1 MYALR
6 YDLCKHLKLPLK
18 DSKLFCNLPKANK
31 SAFTPFAYNFAT
43 TEEIKSVM
51 GHKPPALEDTPHGRY
66 ASVLFTSA
74 SKQEGLTVV
83 LEDVRN
89 LKEIYNQSEVFR
101 NFVYNTAFKR
111 TEQLTIL
118 DEINKIAGLNTL
130 TIDFLST
137 LIDNKRVDLL
147 PKILDK
153 YVEFYRILNK
163 EENITIIS
171 AEELS
176 NEERERV
183 RDSLQKSNKGVN
195 FTLKFEIDPT
205 ILGGLQM
212 YSGNKFMDCSL
223 SSRIS
228 RVKGE
233 LAKISF

>member
-1 MYALR
+1 MLSR
-6 YDLCKHLKLPLK
+6 F
-18 DSKLFCNLPKANK
+18 SKLFTTLPKLNK
-31 SAFTPFAYNFAT
+31 SPFTPFAYNFASG
-43 TEEIKSVM
+43 TEDIKSVI
-51 GHKPPALEDTPHGRY
+51 GHKPPSLEDTPHGRY
-66 ASVLFTSA
+66 ASVLFTTA
-74 SKQEGLTVV
+74 SKQEGLATV
-83 LEDVRN
+83 LEDVKN
-89 LKEIYNQSEVFR
+89 LKEIYNQSDIFK
-101 NFVYNTAFKR
+101 NFVFNTAFKR
-111 TEQLTIL
+111 TEQLAIL
-118 DEINKIAGLNTL
+118 EEIQGMAGLNPL
-130 TIDFLST
+130 TVDFLST
-137 LIDNKRVDLL
+137 LIDNKRLDIL
-147 PKILDK
+147 PKVLDK

-176 NEERERV
+176 SEQRERV
-183 RDSLQKSNKGVN
+183 RESLQQANKGVT